1 LLFCRIL
8 IRHHQVPNKEIN
20 VKKVLATVAA
30 FAFLT
35 GVSGCGSKGE
45 SLVKE
50 QISLMNQMADEIE
63 GSASKEKL
71 EEIGKKMKE
80 TGKQLEDLKLSA
92 DEKKK
97 LEDKYK
103 PEMEKALK
111 RMMDAAMK
119 KSKGGFKMPDIGGL
133 KP

>member
-1 LLFCRIL
+1 LS
-8 IRHHQVPNKEIN
+8 PEKEIK

-30 FAFLT
+30 FALLT

-80 TGKQLEDLKLSA
+80 TAKQLEDLKLSA

-103 PEMEKALK
+103 PEMEKALG
-111 RMMDAAMK
+111 RMMEAAK
-119 KSKGGFKMPDIGGL
+119 KKVGKAGFKMPDIGGM
-133 KP
+133 K